1 MKDAKKVSLLV
12 VAFIFVSYVII
23 NSMGKDWFVISAIEK
38 TRPLEFHTPKEIQS
52 LKKILGD
59 RGSILDQGEYFIHSY
74 NCTGCHGYDSLQQYN
89 IDANGNDV
97 NLVDDWK
104 STMMALSAKDPFWRA
119 KVSHEI
125 LVNPGISMEIQN
137 KCTSCHAPM
146 GHYNAIFNGAS
157 HYTLND
163 LYNDSLGLDG
173 VACVACHTIG
183 TDGLGSSFSGHIPY
197 DTLFQIYGPFL
208 DPLTGPMQLYTGY
221 TPVHSNHVSQG
232 KFCSPC
238 HTLITE
244 SVDLSGVPTGKSFVE
259 QATYHEW
266 VNSNYFQDEISCQ
279 RCHMPKIEDS
289 VQIANQ
295 FFGIDY
301 RSPFNLHTF
310 QGSNAFMLKLMK
322 ENKVALNVDVPDAN
336 FDSSIA
342 VTIKTLQ
349 QQTLEIDLLMDVV
362 ESDTAYFSVKLTNKA
377 GHKFPSGYPS
387 RRAVLQFLLIG
398 QGNDTLFASGLFDQ
412 DFEVQHINPSFEPHH
427 DVIADDNRSQI
438 YEMVMGDVNGDKT
451 TVLMRADTMLKD
463 NRLTPQGFTTTSTV
477 YDTTRIILG
486 TPDDDFNLFPNGNE
500 GSGTDITQY
509 RVPLNGYSQP
519 FAVFAKVYYQAVPP
533 GYLTEM
539 FSHSSAEIDQF
550 KNMYNAADKTPVLVI
565 EDSLTQL
572 VLGKEETNLPELKV
586 YPDPTAD
593 GNISVSW
600 GDQLIDKVYL
610 YDLRGRLLGSYDNY
624 DQQHLLQLQ
633 LPQQKATYI
642 LEIRSKNH
650 RQTKKVIRQ

>member
-266 VNSNYFQDEISCQ
+266 VN
-279 RCHMPKIEDS
+279 
-289 VQIANQ
+289 
-295 FFGIDY
+295 
-301 RSPFNLHTF
+301 
-310 QGSNAFMLKLMK
+310 
-322 ENKVALNVDVPDAN
+322 
-336 FDSSIA
+336 
-342 VTIKTLQ
+342 
-349 QQTLEIDLLMDVV
+349 
-362 ESDTAYFSVKLTNKA
+362 
-377 GHKFPSGYPS
+377 
-387 RRAVLQFLLIG
+387 
-398 QGNDTLFASGLFDQ
+398 
-412 DFEVQHINPSFEPHH
+412 
-427 DVIADDNRSQI
+427 
-438 YEMVMGDVNGDKT
+438 
-451 TVLMRADTMLKD
+451 
-463 NRLTPQGFTTTSTV
+463 
-477 YDTTRIILG
+477 
-486 TPDDDFNLFPNGNE
+486 
-500 GSGTDITQY
+500 
-509 RVPLNGYSQP
+509 
-519 FAVFAKVYYQAVPP
+519 
-533 GYLTEM
+533 
-539 FSHSSAEIDQF
+539 
-550 KNMYNAADKTPVLVI
+550 
-565 EDSLTQL
+565 
-572 VLGKEETNLPELKV
+572 
-586 YPDPTAD
+586 
-593 GNISVSW
+593 
-600 GDQLIDKVYL
+600 
-610 YDLRGRLLGSYDNY
+610 
-624 DQQHLLQLQ
+624 
-633 LPQQKATYI
+633 
-642 LEIRSKNH
+642 
-650 RQTKKVIRQ
+650 